1 MYPYP
6 TFGTHSI
13 SGESFELMDGIFGVA
28 VEKSKRG
35 ENRALYFHS
44 LASEHENAV
53 PLSALHNRTAWEAD
67 ENSYAN
73 AFKILGPKGSQS
85 AACAIDSNGNLFFG
99 LNSMSALAC
108 WDTTKKP
115 LTRAAVKTLVKDDE
129 KLQFASGMKVIRN
142 TDGEEELWLV
152 TNRFQVIS
160 VQVFSFRVSMPCCS
174 WKLFNSLAGGVLAEV
189 YPVGYFF

>member
-13 SGESFELMDGIFGVA
+13 SGETFELMDGIFGVA
-28 VEKSKRG
+28 VEKSRRG

-44 LASEHENAV
+44 LASEHENSV

-73 AFKILGPKGSQS
+73 AFRILGPKGSQS

-99 LNSMSALAC
+99 LNSMSSIAC

-160 VQVFSFRVSMPCCS
+160 EGLVVEVSRSCRCFAAVENFPIPM
-174 WKLFNSLAGGVLAEV
+174 LEV
-189 YPVGYFF
+189 S